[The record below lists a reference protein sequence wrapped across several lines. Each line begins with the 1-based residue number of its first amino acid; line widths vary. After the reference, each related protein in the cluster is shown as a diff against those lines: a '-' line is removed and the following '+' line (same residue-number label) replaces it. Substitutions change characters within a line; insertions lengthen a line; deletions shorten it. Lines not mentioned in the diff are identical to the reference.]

1 MGELIDYDLPEEESN
16 HSDGFKVTDDFKA
29 DWALRKY
36 RSYEERIKLN
46 EQLAEKERNRIQEWL
61 DKSNKQIALKQEFFE
76 QHLIAYAI
84 EERKK
89 DRKTISLPNGVIS
102 TRQGN
107 DAPVIEDKESLLS
120 WAKANSKC
128 EIIKTKEDVDLAEFK
143 KHVVVDGEKV
153 IWADTGEIV
162 QGVSVRDGKLSL
174 KITTE

>member
-36 RSYEERIKLN
+36 RAYEERIKLN

-61 DKSNKQIALKQEFFE
+61 DKSNNQIAQKQEFFE

-89 DRKTISLPNGVIS
+89 I
-102 TRQGN
+102 
-107 DAPVIEDKESLLS
+107 KE
-120 WAKANSKC
+120 
-128 EIIKTKEDVDLAEFK
+128 AEEKQKRLDFL
-143 KHVVVDGEKV
+143 GEQPFYSDPFG
-153 IWADTGEIV
+153 A
-162 QGVSVRDGKLSL
+162 
-174 KITTE
+174 